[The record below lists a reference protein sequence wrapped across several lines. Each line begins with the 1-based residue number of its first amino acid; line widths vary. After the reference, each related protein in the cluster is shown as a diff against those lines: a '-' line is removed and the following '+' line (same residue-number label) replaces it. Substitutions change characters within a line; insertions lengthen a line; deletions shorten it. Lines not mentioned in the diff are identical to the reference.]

1 MALGTPVFSRA
12 ESLLKK
18 KALRDPFAK
27 DEFKSVFIIK
37 VLVGTEIPLD
47 WHRKAKTY
55 HEVLEAYDR
64 FTKTSPRL
72 GHIDVCI
79 TYNTRF
85 LSREWCNRATVV
97 FVAQTNRVT
106 CLNHV
111 INGIHEFSKKYQ
123 HTTDLEEVALN
134 GGFN

>member
-1 MALGTPVFSRA
+1 MALGKPVFSRA

-18 KALRDPFAK
+18 RALRDPFGK
-27 DEFKSVFIIK
+27 DGFKSVFIIK

-47 WHRKAKTY
+47 WHRQAKTY

-64 FTKTSPRL
+64 FTKRSPKL

-79 TYNTRF
+79 TYNTHF
-85 LSREWCNRATVV
+85 LSREWCSRATVV

-123 HTTDLEEVALN
+123 NTTDLEAVALN